1 MTGHAGGGHF
11 GGRIGAFDA
20 RADLALE
27 RVRRWPLA
35 TTVFQA
41 ASTVGDFSLIWL
53 VIGAVYGLGIQR
65 DAGEALAFA
74 GLIAIESLVVNQG
87 IKRVFNRRRPTITGD
102 PRMPVRK
109 PRTSSFPSGHASS
122 AAYAATLLTV
132 WAAPVW
138 APLWFAVALVVA
150 LSRAVV
156 RIHYASDVIAGL
168 IVGLVLA
175 QVVLA
180 VGGADLLR
188 H

>member
-1 MTGHAGGGHF
+1 MTGHAGGHF

-20 RADLALE
+20 RVDVALE
-27 RVRRWPLA
+27 PLRRHTLA
-35 TTVFQA
+35 TTVFQF
-41 ASTVGDFSLIWL
+41 ASTVGDFSVVWL
-53 VIGAVYGLGIQR
+53 VIGALYGLGIQR
-65 DAGEALAFA
+65 SPREALAFA

-87 IKRVFNRRRPTITGD
+87 IKRIFNRRRPTIAGD
-102 PRMPVRK
+102 PRMPVRT

-132 WAAPVW
+132 WASPAW
-138 APLWFAVALVVA
+138 APLWFAIAIVVA

-168 IVGLVLA
+168 FVGLVLA

-180 VGGADLLR
+180 VGGADVLR